1 MKMLIKLTILFL
13 FSSIIAK
20 ATVINVSF
28 EKEYNDRL
36 IVLKDNPPSIYK
48 NYGDTI
54 FNEFID
60 KDIIL
65 EFDIDEPQ
73 LLTLYFPS
81 TNMTEEILV
90 IPKDK
95 LKLEIQEINHQ
106 FRAIELSRN
115 IDVSTIVSIKK
126 RNKFSSLYKGNL
138 SRMTKDYN
146 DIILNKI
153 SEYYDKTANIQDA
166 RFFMEVERDDKNR
179 PYKEF
184 IEFIKNEFKN
194 EYFKEQILLFIL
206 EDINHKSEKYEVL
219 KGYYDQILPAILTK
233 NGKNM
238 YYDNLKNMEVLTG
251 ESDIDID
258 LLDSTMSDTDYKLL
272 YVTASWCG
280 PCIEYKDSV
289 IKALE
294 LSQSIDNFEMQLFA
308 VENHISDMRKSYD
321 QYNTED
327 IVYLKGINTNP
338 LGARLNINSVP
349 SLYFIKGKGILK
361 WNWIS
366 PFELPAFI
374 RENFEIRER

>member
-1 MKMLIKLTILFL
+1 MLIKLSILFL
-13 FSSIIAK
+13 FSFIIVN
-20 ATVINVSF
+20 ATVIDLRF
-28 EKEYNDRL
+28 QTDYNDRL
-36 IVLKDNPPSIYK
+36 IVLKDNPPSAFK

-65 EFDIDEPQ
+65 EYEIDEPQ
-73 LLTLYFPS
+73 LFTLYFPS

-95 LKLEIQEINHQ
+95 LKIEIQEINHQ
-106 FRAIELSRN
+106 FRVIELSRK

-126 RNKFSSLYKGNL
+126 RTKFSSLYRGNL
-138 SRMTKDYN
+138 ARMTKDYN
-146 DIILNKI
+146 DIILNKF

-166 RFFMEVERDDKNR
+166 QFFMEVERDDKNR
-179 PYKEF
+179 PFKEF
-184 IEFIKNEFKN
+184 IEFIKNDFKN
-194 EYFKEQILLFIL
+194 DYFKEQILLYIL
-206 EDINHKSEKYEVL
+206 EDINLKSEEYKVL
-219 KGYYDQILPAILTK
+219 KGYYDQILPAIVSK
-233 NGKNM
+233 NGKKM
-238 YYDNLKNMEVLTG
+238 YYDNLKNLKVLTG
-251 ESDIDID
+251 KSDIDID
-258 LLDSTMSDTDYKLL
+258 LLDCTMSDVEYKLL

-294 LSQSIDNFEMQLFA
+294 LSQGIDDLEMQLFA
-308 VENHISDMRKSYD
+308 VENHVTDMQKSYD

-338 LGARLNINSVP
+338 LGARLNIKSVP
-349 SLYFIKGKGILK
+349 SLYFIKGKRIVK

-366 PFELPAFI
+366 PNELPAFI
-374 RENFEIRER
+374 RENFEIKD